1 MKELIDAFIIY
12 VCSYWHEDI
21 AESIS
26 KYGDLGVKFDL
37 PESTVDPQEDL
48 NKWYEEA
55 DAFCHGWGAA
65 KGKEFRAHYSWGY
78 GDRWAS
84 IFFEEI

>member
-1 MKELIDAFIIY
+1 MNELVDAFIVY

-26 KYGDLGVKFDL
+26 KEGDSGVIFDI
-37 PESTVDPQEDL
+37 PESVVDLEEDL
-48 NKWYEEA
+48 NKWYKEA

-65 KGKEFRAHYSWGY
+65 KGKGFRAHYSWGF
-78 GDRWAS
+78 GDNYVRMS
-84 IFFEEI
+84 FEEV